1 MDNQQSVP
9 NIGPAKRRGP
19 FQIGE
24 KIQFTDASGRVFT
37 VTLTEKGWFNVHK
50 GSFPM
55 AQLIGAPEGTVVTS
69 REGREYLAMRPRRL
83 DYTLSMPRGAAII
96 YPKDSAQIVQVT
108 DIYPGARVFECGV
121 GSGALSINLLNT
133 IGLGGHLVSLEGR
146 EEFADIAAANID
158 IWWGEKH
165 PAWELRN
172 GYLGTVDL
180 SDFKPGYF
188 DRAVLDLL
196 DPWEYLGEISEIL
209 RPGGVFTCYIT
220 TVTQMSMLVEK
231 LAETGRFS
239 VPEVWETMQRSWHV
253 QGLAVRPD
261 HSMVGHTGFLVT
273 TRLLAPG
280 YNPPQKLKNEIKK
293 SAQMGSQWAREK
305 DWSSATLGQRMP
317 SEKKT
322 KKIRK
327 DAVNKA
333 EYWVRGGS
341 NTDQQNQN
349 PAEANVKYPQ
359 D

>member
-1 MDNQQSVP
+1 MGNQKSTS
-9 NIGPAKRRGP
+9 NIGPASRRGP

-69 REGREYLAMRPRRL
+69 REGREYLALRPRRL

-96 YPKDSAQIVQVT
+96 YPKDSGQIVQVT
-108 DIYPGARVFECGV
+108 DIFPGARVFECGV

-133 IGLGGHLVSLEGR
+133 IGTNGHLVSLEGR
-146 EEFADIAAANID
+146 QDFADIAAANID
-158 IWWGEKH
+158 IWWGERH

-172 GYLGTVDL
+172 GYLGKADL

-196 DPWEYLGEISEIL
+196 DPWEYLSEMIEIL
-209 RPGGVFTCYIT
+209 CPGGVLTCYIT

-231 LAETGRFS
+231 MAESGRFS

-261 HSMVGHTGFLVT
+261 HAMVGHTGFLVT
-273 TRLLAPG
+273 ARMLAPG
-280 YNPPQKLKNEIKK
+280 FSPPKKLRNEVKK
-293 SAQMGSQWAREK
+293 SATLGSQWEHEC
-305 DWSSATLGQRMP
+305 DWTSVSVGQRMP

-322 KKIRK
+322 KKVRNDATRK
-327 DAVNKA
+327 AD
-333 EYWVRGGS
+333 YWVRGGREKTQTEAVPS
-341 NTDQQNQN
+341 
-349 PAEANVKYPQ
+349 EANVEYPQ
-359 D
+359 S